1 MSEGARKLCRAQQ
14 QRRIA
19 PAGQQFMFGRGLVA
33 TIPPTKKP
41 PRGGFGRFGASWSFG
56 KYADRADLSTAFPHP
71 RKIW

>member
-14 QRRIA
+14 RQRIA
-19 PAGQQFMFGRGLVA
+19 PAGQQFMFGRRLAA

-41 PRGGFGRFGASWSFG
+41 PRAARQVRRILEFR
-56 KYADRADLSTAFPHP
+56 KYADRAHLSTAFPHP